1 MIGHQRQCC
10 QRGIS
15 QPCFNCKCLTYSV
28 QCLLCSVVFS
38 VPQVEVVDSGVQ
50 SVQLPCKATVNLPE
64 DAKVEWTDSSHRKVH
79 IWQNRPGNLEDQFV
93 FYKDRTQ
100 MTNNLLTTGDLSLT
114 LTYPTDW
121 DGKTYTC
128 TVFNGQGNT
137 LMKKQVELKVRG
149 QIILCFSH
157 VMYIILTFHL
167 FNTNLLPYFI
177 LLTARFPQ

>member
-1 MIGHQRQCC
+1 M
-10 QRGIS
+10 
-15 QPCFNCKCLTYSV
+15 
-28 QCLLCSVVFS
+28 
-38 VPQVEVVDSGVQ
+38 DSGVE

-79 IWQNRPGNLEDQFV
+79 LWQNRPGNLEEQFV

-100 MTNNLLTTGDLSLT
+100 MTNNPLTTGDLSLT

-157 VMYIILTFHL
+157 VMYIIWTFHL
-167 FNTNLLPYFI
+167 FNTNVSPYFI